1 MFKRLDVKIIIS
13 LAMILAAMIAV
24 YGWRIGSRQQSVYV
38 QSLSNN
44 LRVLSHSYADNAANF
59 LVVQDYAGLES
70 QMMNAAHIPEV
81 LSVLIVEP
89 DGNVL
94 CNVQR
99 PSRGEA
105 PHLTYDVRHFPV
117 PRGREP
123 SLGREGD
130 QLVSWAPILAGNQ
143 LGWVRMALTLETAHD
158 LQRAAWRSSLQI
170 GALWLL
176 VGTFLMILVVR
187 PPLRAIR
194 ELSRFAGELQDRKGA
209 QVPVQRG
216 VLEIDALADA
226 LNHSSARL
234 HEAEKRLVAEQER
247 LAVTLQSIGDGV
259 IATDTECRI
268 VFLNHVAETLTG
280 WKQDEV
286 QGEHLDRVLRI
297 EGGTDDAEALR
308 VLLSVL
314 EARRTLELPG
324 TRRLCSKSGTDRTVT
339 INGAPIVDAADQ
351 LGGMVL
357 VIRDVTEKAEMEEER
372 RVLAHQLAQ
381 SQKMEAIGQL
391 AGGVA
396 HDFNNMLG
404 VIIGHAELALLATD
418 LSGQMQ
424 DRLREI
430 LDAASRSAE
439 ITRQLLAFS
448 RQQHA
453 EPKVLDLNETIARML
468 KMLHRLIGED
478 IDLSWSPGFEL
489 SHVRL
494 DPSQLDQVMANLCVN
509 ARDAI
514 AGIGKIQIFTDNVT
528 VGTAERAR
536 VGDLAPGRYVRLVVA
551 DSGCG
556 MSAEVMERIFEP
568 FYTTKQ
574 LGRGTGL
581 GLATVFGI
589 VKQNGGHIEVTSS
602 VGKGSVFTLYFPAV
616 SASSLEVAQEKK
628 RPAGGTES
636 VLLVE
641 DEPAIMEIGATILK
655 QLGYRVYPAASPEEA
670 IDIAENSKANIDLLL
685 TDIIMPGMNGRDLSE
700 RLLES
705 RPDMKCL
712 FMSGYTADV
721 IAERGKIGAEMCFLQ
736 KPFSVESLALKVREA
751 LSS

>member
-1 MFKRLDVKIIIS
+1 MFKRLDVKIIVSIT
-13 LAMILAAMIAV
+13 LILTAMIAV
-24 YGWRIGSRQQSVYV
+24 YGWRIGSRQQSVYI

-44 LRVLSHSYADNAANF
+44 LRVLSHSYADNAANS
-59 LVVQDYAGLES
+59 LLVQDYAGLEG

-81 LSVLIVEP
+81 LSVLVVEP

-99 PSRGEA
+99 PSRGED

-117 PRGREP
+117 PRGRDP
-123 SLGREGD
+123 RLGREGD
-130 QLVSWAPILAGNQ
+130 QLVSWAPILAGSH
-143 LGWVRMALTLETAHD
+143 LGWVRMALTLETARD
-158 LQRAAWRSSLQI
+158 LQQAAWRSSLQI
-170 GALWLL
+170 GVLWIL
-176 VGTFLMILVVR
+176 VGTFLMVLVVR

-209 QVPVQRG
+209 QVPVQLG
-216 VLEIDALADA
+216 VLEIDTLADA

-234 HEAEKRLVAEQER
+234 LEAEKRLVAEQER

-280 WKQDEV
+280 WKQGEV
-286 QGEHLDRVLRI
+286 QGQHLDQVLRI
-297 EGGTDDAEALR
+297 EGSSEDADALR
-308 VLLSVL
+308 SLLSVL
-314 EARRTLELPG
+314 QARRTLELPG
-324 TRRLCSKSGTDRTVT
+324 SRLLRSKSGTDRMVTV
-339 INGAPIVDAADQ
+339 NGAPIVDAADQ
-351 LGGMVL
+351 IAGMVL

-372 RVLAHQLAQ
+372 RALAHQLAQ

-404 VIIGHAELALLATD
+404 VIIGHAELALLTTD
-418 LSGQMQ
+418 LSEQMQ

-478 IDLSWSPGFEL
+478 IDLSWSPGFDL
-489 SHVRL
+489 SHVRI
-494 DPSQLDQVMANLCVN
+494 DPSQLDQIMANLCVN

-514 AGIGKIQIFTDNVT
+514 AGIGKIEIFTDNVT
-528 VGTAERAR
+528 VGTVERAH
-536 VGDLAPGRYVRLVVA
+536 VGELAPGQYVRLVVA

-556 MSAEVMERIFEP
+556 MSAAVMERIFEP

-602 VGKGSVFTLYFPAV
+602 VGKGSVFTVYLPAI
-616 SASSLEVAQEKK
+616 SKTTLEAEQEKK

-641 DEPAIMEIGATILK
+641 DEPAIMAIGATILM
-655 QLGYRVYPAASPEEA
+655 QLGYHVYSAGSPEEA
-670 IDIAENSKANIDLLL
+670 IDIAENSSAKIDLLL

-700 RLLES
+700 RLLVS
-705 RPDMKCL
+705 RPGMKCL

-721 IAERGKIGAEMCFLQ
+721 IAERGQIGAEMCFLQ

-751 LSS
+751 LSG